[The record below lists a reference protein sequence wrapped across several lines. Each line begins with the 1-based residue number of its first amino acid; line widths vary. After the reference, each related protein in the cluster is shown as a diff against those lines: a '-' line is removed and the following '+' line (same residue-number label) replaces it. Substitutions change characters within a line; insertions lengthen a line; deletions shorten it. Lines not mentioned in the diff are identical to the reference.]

1 MDIRK
6 AFNSLDLNF
15 TLEKYGFWKDFMLWV
30 RNFLRDQES
39 CDANSGTTT
48 KYFSLQIGAYQRHP
62 IPAFLFIF
70 SFRYVIYS
78 YKIRT

>member
-1 MDIRK
+1 
-6 AFNSLDLNF
+6 
-15 TLEKYGFWKDFMLWV
+15 MLWV

-62 IPAFLFIF
+62 ISAFLFIF

-78 YKIRT
+78 YKIKT

>member
-39 CDANSGTTT
+39 CDANSGKTT

-62 IPAFLFIF
+62 ISAFLFIF

>member
-30 RNFLRDQES
+30 RNFLRGQES

-62 IPAFLFIF
+62 ISAFLFIF